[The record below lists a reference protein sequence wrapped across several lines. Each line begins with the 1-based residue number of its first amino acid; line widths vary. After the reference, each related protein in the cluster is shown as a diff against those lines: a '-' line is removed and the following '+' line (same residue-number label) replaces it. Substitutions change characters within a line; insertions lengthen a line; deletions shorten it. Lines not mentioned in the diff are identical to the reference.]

1 MLLSLIQ
8 SYSSVRVLDIYAKN
22 AHDPICIRQLH
33 LLNADPKGLKERDVI
48 IKQHFGA
55 PGFRITL
62 TGKDGGEKYS
72 SAKILTSAKLYAI
85 IDAMPMRKEEMSK
98 H

>member
-1 MLLSLIQ
+1 MKIMLIM
-8 SYSSVRVLDIYAKN
+8 
-22 AHDPICIRQLH
+22 LH
-33 LLNADPKGLKERDVI
+33 SIMAERDILV
-48 IKQHFGA
+48 KEHFGNKS
-55 PGFRITL
+55 FKVTL

-72 SAKILTSAKLYAI
+72 STKILTLDKLYAI